1 MRSSWKSESSTA
13 LLGQSSLPGIWRTP
27 GILPSYSF
35 GEAEASSLSRRWLK
49 SGAYREHL
57 TASGSG
63 LVGHYDPHRIRDLLL
78 STHEYL
84 SGAAA
89 ASPGCHTGPPQGTV
103 GERLSNQPGED
114 AFSIYGDVIV
124 RKAITRRPG
133 RDNPYRSIGREPLDE
148 SRFRPM
154 RTNSESE
161 RRGTAGNEAFS
172 AQIVMDDHGAVVVQ
186 VSGELDL
193 AGAATMEEILNAA
206 CSVPAETVEVDATS
220 LTFLDAIALGVLL
233 GAHERLL
240 KERSRGLTV
249 RGAVGIVRRVF
260 EITGFASLLDDRDR
274 AVPRLKIG
282 SGLSERREATVA
294 RGRSAIS
301 IEEVFVSYF
310 SLGARL
316 TAPRWSDTLRRATND

>member
-1 MRSSWKSESSTA
+1 
-13 LLGQSSLPGIWRTP
+13 
-27 GILPSYSF
+27 
-35 GEAEASSLSRRWLK
+35 
-49 SGAYREHL
+49 
-57 TASGSG
+57 
-63 LVGHYDPHRIRDLLL
+63 
-78 STHEYL
+78 
-84 SGAAA
+84 
-89 ASPGCHTGPPQGTV
+89 
-103 GERLSNQPGED
+103 
-114 AFSIYGDVIV
+114 
-124 RKAITRRPG
+124 
-133 RDNPYRSIGREPLDE
+133 
-148 SRFRPM
+148 M